1 MQQET
6 KTENGITYVKQ
17 GDYWIPELEMPE
29 QKEAGRFGRMR
40 LKFIRENRKAL
51 YDGLI
56 CRCELNSYLSRI
68 DEEAEEI
75 RTKRTQTKLPKID
88 WMIEQG
94 LVKPGDEI
102 CVISHPEETAKVIDG
117 KHVEYKGETM
127 SMNVF
132 GCRVTGWTA
141 IQSYAVMK
149 LVRSPLTVAQGK
161 SSNRVPLA
169 MTSRNPRVR
178 ILGNEYFRF
187 SAFDGSSWCRC
198 VADR

>member
-6 KTENGITYVKQ
+6 KTESGITYMKRR
-17 GDYWIPELEMPE
+17 DYWIPELEIPE
-29 QKEAGRFGRMR
+29 QKAAGRFGRMR

-149 LVRSPLTVAQGK
+149 LVG
-161 SSNRVPLA
+161 SNK
-169 MTSRNPRVR
+169 T
-178 ILGNEYFRF
+178 LGEMREEKMREL
-187 SAFDGSSWCRC
+187 GMI
-198 VADR
+198 